1 MRKLIDWIISLFVQ
15 RYQIRVSFNKEYGD
29 ADDKVYISKKI
40 IVQKENHLT
49 YYFYSQNQILS
60 ANNVA
65 LEGAVAT
72 QEEAIASI
80 QADFE
85 LQTQQM
91 QDLTVKSQAAQKEL
105 NRYTQFIQNYEL
117 ASEIL
122 ADPIKME
129 RKINNGTKHI
139 MENIEQISSDVDG
152 LDNGLQLQS
161 TSD

>member
-1 MRKLIDWIISLFVQ
+1 MQQILVGIIIML
-15 RYQIRVSFNKEYGD
+15 GL
-29 ADDKVYISKKI
+29 A
-40 IVQKENHLT
+40 T
-49 YYFYSQNQILS
+49 YYFYSQNQILT

-72 QEEAIASI
+72 QEEAIATI

-85 LQTQQM
+85 LQTQQL
-91 QDLTVKSQAAQKEL
+91 QDLTAKSQAAQREL

-117 ASEIL
+117 ASKIL
-122 ADPIKME
+122 ADPVEME

>member
-1 MRKLIDWIISLFVQ
+1 MQQIFIGIILILGFV
-15 RYQIRVSFNKEYGD
+15 
-29 ADDKVYISKKI
+29 A
-40 IVQKENHLT
+40 
-49 YYFYSQNQILS
+49 YYLYSQNQILI
-60 ANNVA
+60 ANNSA

-72 QEEAIASI
+72 QEEAIATI

-85 LQTQQM
+85 LQTQQL

-122 ADPIKME
+122 ADPVKME

-152 LDNGLQLQS
+152 LDNGLQLQP